1 MDRLYLAW
9 GSAGHACGIGILR
22 IPALTWRTYQF
33 HAARKER
40 FMRILTGGFSHE
52 SNSLNPI
59 ITGEDDF
66 AVLRGGGIIENSVFS
81 RHSSAGIIETL
92 KKGGAELAPTVL
104 ARAVPNGVVSRA
116 FYEKLKA
123 ELLCRAGE
131 ALKQGPVDGVC
142 LALHGSMKVEGG
154 ICAEGDLCQALRE
167 ILPGI
172 PFTAALDM
180 HATLTPSL
188 LEAADAFAAYKTAPH
203 TDSFETGALAAR
215 MLLGSLAAG
224 KRLCTASVSVPLMI
238 AGEKSESAAEP
249 MASLI
254 AACKELE
261 EPAPN
266 RPAMLAASL
275 LLGFPWADC
284 EYNAV
289 TVLVSAFEEDKAVA
303 NREARKLAGELWR
316 RRKEFGFRTEH
327 YNSRESMAAAYT
339 AVLEKGERPVFVS
352 DSGDNPTAGATG
364 DATELLEEILS
375 AMETVEKLPSPLLYS
390 GFYDAPAAAACI
402 KAGEGAELD
411 ITLGG
416 NWDRLNG
423 KKIPLRVKVER
434 IAPDFGPYHSSLVL
448 VSHRNILISVTSKHI
463 GFGDAGL
470 LPALGINAADYC
482 LVVVK
487 LGYLEPC
494 FRAVAARA
502 IMATSRGCS
511 NEVLETIP
519 YRKVRRP
526 IYPLDKAME
535 WRAPQAD

>member
-1 MDRLYLAW
+1 
-9 GSAGHACGIGILR
+9 
-22 IPALTWRTYQF
+22 
-33 HAARKER
+33 
-40 FMRILTGGFSHE
+40 MRILSGGFSHE

-66 AVLRGGGIIENSVFS
+66 AVLRGAEIAEKSVFS

-92 KKGGAELAPTVL
+92 KRNGAELVPTVL

-123 ELLCRAGE
+123 ELLDRAGE
-131 ALKQGPVDGVC
+131 ALKQGPVHGVC
-142 LALHGSMKVEGG
+142 LALHGSMKVEGDL
-154 ICAEGDLCQALRE
+154 CAEGDLCLALRE

-180 HATLTPSL
+180 HATITPDL
-188 LEAADAFAAYKTAPH
+188 LRAVDGFAGYKTAPH
-203 TDSFETGALAAR
+203 VDSYETGE
-215 MLLGSLAAG
+215 LAAG
-224 KRLCTASVSVPLMI
+224 ILLKALDTGKKLYTASQSIPVMV
-238 AGEKSESAAEP
+238 AGEKSETAAEP

-254 AACKELE
+254 AACRELE
-261 EPAPN
+261 RPAPD

-284 EYNAV
+284 EYNAA
-289 TVLVSAFEEDKAVA
+289 TVLVSAFEEDRNTAD
-303 NREARKLAGELWR
+303 REARKLAEEFWR
-316 RRKEFGFRTEH
+316 RRGEFSFRTEY
-327 YNSRESMAAAYT
+327 YNSRDSLAAAYA

-352 DSGDNPTAGATG
+352 DSGDNPTAGAAG
-364 DATELLEEILS
+364 DATELLEEIL
-375 AMETVEKLPSPLLYS
+375 ATMDQVEKLPGPLLYS
-390 GFYDAPAAAACI
+390 GFYDAPAAAACV

-423 KKIPLRVKVER
+423 RKIPLRVKVKK
-434 IAPDFGPYHSSLVL
+434 IVPDYGPYHSSLVL
-448 VSHRNILISVTSKHI
+448 LSHRNILISVTSTHI
-463 GFGDAGL
+463 GFGDENL
-470 LPALGINAADYC
+470 LPALGINAADHC

-494 FRAVAARA
+494 FRSVAARA

-511 NEVLETIP
+511 NEILETIP
-519 YRKVRRP
+519 YQKVRRP
-526 IYPLDKAME
+526 LYPLDKDME
-535 WRAPQAD
+535 WRA